1 MVVQFFNIAN
11 PNTLVTINNPK
22 SLKLALAKYQAI
34 QMLKLVPVK

>member
-11 PNTLVTINNPK
+11 PNTLVTINNPN

-34 QMLKLVPVK
+34 QNAKISTC